1 MGRLRDAIEAF
12 EKAMRRF
19 KSAVLKAR
27 DERGS
32 ELYEFL
38 ETVQFKGLSLPM
50 SFFRSV

>member
-27 DERGS
+27 D
-32 ELYEFL
+32 
-38 ETVQFKGLSLPM
+38 
-50 SFFRSV
+50 